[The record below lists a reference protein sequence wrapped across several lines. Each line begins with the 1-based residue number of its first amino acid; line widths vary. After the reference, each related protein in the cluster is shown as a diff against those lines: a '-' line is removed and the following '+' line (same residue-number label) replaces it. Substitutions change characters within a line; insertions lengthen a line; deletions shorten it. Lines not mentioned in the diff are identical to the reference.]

1 MKRSLSQNHNE
12 KKKMIKKQERK
23 FEEKK
28 KNQKRKSKL
37 LRCRSPHSRLRPYL
51 CRILGQWDILF
62 LNFTSIDFTNF
73 I

>member
-28 KNQKRKSKL
+28 KESKKKSKL

-51 CRILGQWDILF
+51 CVHHEDAIM
-62 LNFTSIDFTNF
+62 NKNYYN
-73 I
+73 